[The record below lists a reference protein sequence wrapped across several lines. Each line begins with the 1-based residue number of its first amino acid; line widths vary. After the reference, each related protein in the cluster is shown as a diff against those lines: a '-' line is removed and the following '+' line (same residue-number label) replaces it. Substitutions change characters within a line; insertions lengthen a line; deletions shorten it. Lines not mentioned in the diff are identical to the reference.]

1 MADEPESLAL
11 VQLRGIRRERATL
24 LERQVRDRELTTKLY
39 NEILA
44 VRSEMQEVQR
54 DVRGLRSE
62 FLRLENEMPNRHDA
76 VLEVVRRLD
85 EVERP
90 TERPTE

>member
-1 MADEPESLAL
+1 MADEPESLVL
-11 VQLRGIRRERATL
+11 VQLRGIRREMATL

-44 VRSEMQEVQR
+44 VRSEMQEVRR

-62 FLRLENEMPNRHDA
+62 FLRLENERPNRHSE

-85 EVERP
+85 EVGPP